1 MHVQTI
7 VYTTDMGRG
16 VDWYSGFL
24 GRDPEYASDMW
35 TVFAVGEAR
44 VALHHADD
52 LPERSRVAVS
62 LVVEE
67 SLEDFIARVGG
78 SGVDPSEEIQSQP
91 FGRSVL
97 FRDPE
102 GLAIQVNQYG
112 G

>member
-7 VYTTDMGRG
+7 VATTDMGRA

-35 TVFAVGEAR
+35 TVFAVNEAR
-44 VALHHADD
+44 VALHHADE
-52 LPERSRVAVS
+52 LTERSRVAVS
-62 LVVEE
+62 LVIEE
-67 SLEDFIARVGG
+67 ALEEFIERVGA
-78 SGVDPSEEIQSQP
+78 SGIHPVEDIRPQS

-102 GLAIQVNQYG
+102 GLPIQVNQY
-112 G
+112 

>member
-7 VYTTDMGRG
+7 VYTAHMGRAA
-16 VDWYSGFL
+16 DWYSGFL
-24 GRDPEYASDMW
+24 GGDPEYASDMW
-35 TVFAVGEAR
+35 TVFAVGDAR

-62 LVVEE
+62 LVVDE
-67 SLEDFIARVGG
+67 SLEEFMARV
-78 SGVDPSEEIQSQP
+78 SGAGIEPVEEIRPQP

-102 GLAIQVNQYG
+102 GLPIQVNEYG
-112 G
+112 